1 MVRKTSNRVI
11 FHPKKAQADKVVT
24 FRAGV
29 KLESGCWLWCI
40 HWFWS
45 QLRDADGQITF
56 LKRTETRR
64 DQNAIFTHRGRKI
77 FANNCTQGY
86 CKLLTTLTVCSY
98 IQQSFKVTSRSLQL
112 PEVLTTAA
120 AVYVTV
126 VALLLLRHCCY
137 VTVVTSDEPT
147 TLLTWRSTVYLL
159 PLFFCN
165 VSGDVDVSGDVSH
178 FHIYIKDSYCSFLLS
193 DARALRSSDSHFFT
207 AKK

>member
-1 MVRKTSNRVI
+1 MI
-11 FHPKKAQADKVVT
+11 FHPKKAQADKGVT

-112 PEVLTTAA
+112 PEDLTTAA

-126 VALLLLRHCCY
+126 V
-137 VTVVTSDEPT
+137 TSDEPV
-147 TLLTWRSTVYLL
+147 TLRSTVYLL

-165 VSGDVDVSGDVSH
+165 VSRDADVSGDVSH
-178 FHIYIKDSYCSFLLS
+178 FHIYIKDSYCSFLLL

>member
-1 MVRKTSNRVI
+1 MLYVFKKWSGKHRIEWYFILKKLKRKG
-11 FHPKKAQADKVVT
+11 VT

-126 VALLLLRHCCY
+126 VTSLLLRHRGY
-137 VTVVTSDEPT
+137 IRWTHDITDMAVNR
-147 TLLTWRSTVYLL
+147 LLAASILL
-159 PLFFCN
+159 
-165 VSGDVDVSGDVSH
+165 
-178 FHIYIKDSYCSFLLS
+178 
-193 DARALRSSDSHFFT
+193 
-207 AKK
+207 

>member
-11 FHPKKAQADKVVT
+11 FHPKEAQADKGVT

-29 KLESGCWLWCI
+29 KLGRGCWLWCI

-147 TLLTWRSTVYLL
+147 TWLTWRSTVCLL
-159 PLFFCN
+159 PLFFC
-165 VSGDVDVSGDVSH
+165 SVSGDVSH